1 MDTKNVIAAISLS
14 AAVIILYSLFFQP
27 DPATIKKNLA
37 EQNKIENNTDTPSL
51 DKNENF
57 SKLSR
62 TDALKENDRIQ
73 FENGSVVGS
82 ISLKGAAIDDLTFKE
97 YNVELNKNEKIIL
110 LNPRNVE
117 DGYLI
122 ESGFVSTNKN
132 IDIPDA
138 STVWEI
144 TGNKRLT
151 NNNPIKLTWSN
162 TQGITFEK
170 HISLDDQFL
179 FTVKEKIIN
188 SSDKSYNFYSYGQII
203 RNEIPEISGFYILHE
218 GFLSVLDDELIE
230 EDYDDIQDKKFTQI
244 AQEGFVAISDKFW
257 VTSVIPP
264 KGKEFKTTFDY
275 KNKFRANY
283 ISTKGIEVK
292 ANSSIEEKIQIIVA
306 AKRVNVIDGYA
317 ENLDINKFDLAI
329 DWGFMYFITKPLFF
343 VLDYF
348 FKLLG
353 NYGLAIIAVTI
364 CIRLAFFPLANFSF
378 KSMGK
383 MKLLAPEMARLKELH
398 KDDKMKLQ
406 QAMMALY
413 KKEKVNPMSGCLPIL
428 VQIPVFFALYKVLFV
443 TIEMRHMPFY
453 GWIHDLSDRD
463 PTSLFNVFGL
473 IPWDPPSFLLIGAW
487 PIIMGIT
494 MWIQQKLNPTPPD
507 PIQAKI
513 FMFFPSFFNCN
524 SCTISCRSCYLLE
537 LQQHLHNDTT
547 IYCSKK
553 NDYQNNINVI
563 VKRRR
568 INKYPTQRW
577 PNS

>member
-1 MDTKNVIAAISLS
+1 MDTRNVIAAISLS

-27 DPATIKKNLA
+27 DPATIKQNLA
-37 EQNKIENNTDTPSL
+37 EQNKIENNEDTPSL

-57 SKLSR
+57 AKLSR
-62 TDALKENDRIQ
+62 ADALKENDRIQ

-97 YNVELNKNEKIIL
+97 YSVELNGNDKITL
-110 LNPRNVE
+110 LSPRNVE

-138 STVWEI
+138 STVWEVS
-144 TGNKRLT
+144 GNKKLT
-151 NNNPIKLTWSN
+151 NNSPIKLTWSN

-170 HISLDDQFL
+170 YISLDDQFL

-188 SSDKSYNFYSYGQII
+188 SSDKSYSFYSYGQII
-203 RNEIPEISGFYILHE
+203 RNKLPEISGFYILHE
-218 GFLSVLDDELIE
+218 GFLSVLDDQLIE
-230 EDYDDIQDKKFTQI
+230 EDYDDIQEKKFTQI
-244 AQEGFVAISDKFW
+244 AQDGFVAISDKFW

-283 ISTKGIEVK
+283 ISTKGTEVR
-292 ANSSIEEKIQIIVA
+292 ANSSVEEEIQIIVA

-473 IPWDPPSFLLIGAW
+473 LPWDPPSFLLIGAW

-494 MWIQQKLNPTPPD
+494 MFIQQKLNPTPPD

-513 FMFFPSFFNCN
+513 FMFFPVFLTVILAPFPAGLVIYWSF
-524 SCTISCRSCYLLE
+524 
-537 LQQHLHNDTT
+537 
-547 IYCSKK
+547 
-553 NDYQNNINVI
+553 NNIFTMIQQYI
-563 VKRRR
+563 V
-568 INKYPTQRW
+568 QRKMTIKTT
-577 PNS
+577 

>member
-27 DPATIKKNLA
+27 DPATIK
-37 EQNKIENNTDTPSL
+37 QNPAKQKKIENNTDTPSL

-57 SKLSR
+57 AKLSR

-73 FENGSVVGS
+73 FENESVVGS

-97 YNVELNKNEKIIL
+97 YNVELNENEKIIL

-144 TGNKRLT
+144 SGNKKLT
-151 NNNPIKLTWSN
+151 NNNPVKLTWSN
-162 TQGITFEK
+162 SQGITFEK

-218 GFLSVLDDELIE
+218 GFLSVLDDQLIE
-230 EDYDDIQDKKFTQI
+230 EDYDDIQEKKFTQI

-257 VTSVIPP
+257 VTSIIPP

-306 AKRVNVIDGYA
+306 AKKVNVIDGYA

-473 IPWDPPSFLLIGAW
+473 LPWDPPSFLLIGAW

-494 MWIQQKLNPTPPD
+494 MFIQQKLNPTPPD

-513 FMFFPSFFNCN
+513 FMFFPVFLTVILAPFPAGLVIYWSF
-524 SCTISCRSCYLLE
+524 
-537 LQQHLHNDTT
+537 
-547 IYCSKK
+547 
-553 NDYQNNINVI
+553 NNIFTMIQQYI
-563 VKRRR
+563 V
-568 INKYPTQRW
+568 QRKMTIKTT
-577 PNS
+577 

>member
-1 MDTKNVIAAISLS
+1 MDTRNVIAAISLS

-37 EQNKIENNTDTPSL
+37 EQNKIENNEDTPSL

-57 SKLSR
+57 AKLSR

-97 YNVELNKNEKIIL
+97 YNVELNGSDKITL
-110 LNPRNVE
+110 LSPRNVE

-138 STVWEI
+138 STVWEVS
-144 TGNKRLT
+144 GNKKLT
-151 NNNPIKLTWSN
+151 NNNPVKLTWSN

-188 SSDKSYNFYSYGQII
+188 RSDKSYNFYSYGQII
-203 RNEIPEISGFYILHE
+203 RNKLPEISGFYILHE
-218 GFLSVLDDELIE
+218 GFLSVLDDQLIE
-230 EDYDDIQDKKFTQI
+230 EDYDDIQEKKFTQI

-317 ENLDINKFDLAI
+317 ENLNINKFDLAI

-473 IPWDPPSFLLIGAW
+473 LPWDPPSFLLIGAW

-494 MWIQQKLNPTPPD
+494 MFIQQKLNPTPPD

-513 FMFFPSFFNCN
+513 FMFFPVFLTVILAPFPAGLVIYWSF
-524 SCTISCRSCYLLE
+524 
-537 LQQHLHNDTT
+537 
-547 IYCSKK
+547 
-553 NDYQNNINVI
+553 NNIFTMIQQYI
-563 VKRRR
+563 V
-568 INKYPTQRW
+568 QRKMTIKTT
-577 PNS
+577 

>member
-1 MDTKNVIAAISLS
+1 MDTRNVIAAISLS

-27 DPATIKKNLA
+27 DPATIKQNLA
-37 EQNKIENNTDTPSL
+37 EQNKIENNEDTPSL

-57 SKLSR
+57 AKLSR

-97 YNVELNKNEKIIL
+97 YNVELNGSDKITL
-110 LNPRNVE
+110 LSPRNVE

-138 STVWEI
+138 STVWEVS
-144 TGNKRLT
+144 GNKKLT
-151 NNNPIKLTWSN
+151 NNSPVKLTWSN

-188 SSDKSYNFYSYGQII
+188 RSDKSYNFYSYGQII
-203 RNEIPEISGFYILHE
+203 RNKLPEISGFYILHE
-218 GFLSVLDDELIE
+218 GFLSVLDDQLIE
-230 EDYDDIQDKKFTQI
+230 EDYDDIQEKKFTQI

-292 ANSSIEEKIQIIVA
+292 ANSSVEEKIQIIVA

-317 ENLDINKFDLAI
+317 ENLNINKFDLAI

-473 IPWDPPSFLLIGAW
+473 LPWDPPSFLLIGAW

-494 MWIQQKLNPTPPD
+494 MFIQQKLNPTPPD

-513 FMFFPSFFNCN
+513 FMFFPVFLTVILAPFPAGLVIYWSF
-524 SCTISCRSCYLLE
+524 
-537 LQQHLHNDTT
+537 
-547 IYCSKK
+547 
-553 NDYQNNINVI
+553 NNIFTMIQQYI
-563 VKRRR
+563 V
-568 INKYPTQRW
+568 QRKMTIKTT
-577 PNS
+577 

>member
-1 MDTKNVIAAISLS
+1 MDTRNVIAAISLS

-27 DPATIKKNLA
+27 DPKAVKQNLA
-37 EQNKIENNTDTPSL
+37 EQKKVESNTDTPSL
-51 DKNENF
+51 DKNEDF
-57 SKLSR
+57 AKLSR
-62 TDALKENDRIQ
+62 TDSLKENDRIQ
-73 FENGSVVGS
+73 FENDSVVGS

-97 YNVELNKNEKIIL
+97 YNIELNKNDKITL
-110 LNPRNVE
+110 LSPRNVE

-138 STVWEI
+138 STIWKVS
-144 TGNKRLT
+144 GNDKLT
-151 NNNPIKLTWSN
+151 NNNPVKLTWSN
-162 TQGITFEK
+162 SQGITFEK
-170 HISLDDQFL
+170 YISLDDQFL
-179 FTVKEKIIN
+179 FIVKEKIIN
-188 SSDKSYNFYSYGQII
+188 TSNKSYNFYSYGQII
-203 RNEIPEISGFYILHE
+203 RNKLPEISGFYILHE

-230 EDYDDIQDKKFTQI
+230 EDYDDIQEKKFSQI

-257 VTSVIPP
+257 VTSIIPP
-264 KGKEFKTTFDY
+264 KGKEFKITFDY

-283 ISTKGIEVK
+283 ISTKGIEVG

-343 VLDYF
+343 ALDYF

-463 PTSLFNVFGL
+463 PTSLFNIFGL

-494 MWIQQKLNPTPPD
+494 MFIQQKLNPTPPD

-513 FMFFPSFFNCN
+513 FMFFPVFLTVILAPFPAGLVIYWSF
-524 SCTISCRSCYLLE
+524 
-537 LQQHLHNDTT
+537 
-547 IYCSKK
+547 
-553 NDYQNNINVI
+553 NNIFTMIQQYI
-563 VKRRR
+563 V
-568 INKYPTQRW
+568 QRKMTVKTT
-577 PNS
+577 

>member
-1 MDTKNVIAAISLS
+1 MDTRNVIAAISLS

-37 EQNKIENNTDTPSL
+37 EQNKIENNEDTPSL

-57 SKLSR
+57 AKLSR

-97 YNVELNKNEKIIL
+97 YNVELNGSDKITL
-110 LNPRNVE
+110 LSPRNVE

-138 STVWEI
+138 STVWEVS
-144 TGNKRLT
+144 GNKKLT
-151 NNNPIKLTWSN
+151 NNSPVKLIWSN

-188 SSDKSYNFYSYGQII
+188 RSDKSYNFYSYGQII
-203 RNEIPEISGFYILHE
+203 RNKLPEISGFYILHE
-218 GFLSVLDDELIE
+218 GFLSVLDDQLIE
-230 EDYDDIQDKKFTQI
+230 EDYDDIQEKKFTQI

-473 IPWDPPSFLLIGAW
+473 LPWDPPSFLLIGAW

-494 MWIQQKLNPTPPD
+494 MFIQQKLNPTPPD

-513 FMFFPSFFNCN
+513 FMFFPVFLTVILAPFPAGLVIYWSF
-524 SCTISCRSCYLLE
+524 
-537 LQQHLHNDTT
+537 
-547 IYCSKK
+547 
-553 NDYQNNINVI
+553 NNIFTMIQQYI
-563 VKRRR
+563 V
-568 INKYPTQRW
+568 QRKMTIKTT
-577 PNS
+577 

>member
-1 MDTKNVIAAISLS
+1 MDTRNVIAAISLS

-62 TDALKENDRIQ
+62 ADALKENDRIQ

-97 YNVELNKNEKIIL
+97 YNIELNGSEKIHL
-110 LNPRNVE
+110 LSPRNVE

-353 NYGLAIIAVTI
+353 NYGLAIIAVTV

-513 FMFFPSFFNCN
+513 FMFFPVFLTVILAPFPAGLVIYWSF
-524 SCTISCRSCYLLE
+524 
-537 LQQHLHNDTT
+537 
-547 IYCSKK
+547 
-553 NDYQNNINVI
+553 NNIFTMIQQYI
-563 VKRRR
+563 V
-568 INKYPTQRW
+568 QRKMTIKTT
-577 PNS
+577 

>member
-14 AAVIILYSLFFQP
+14 AAVIVLYSLFFQP
-27 DPATIKKNLA
+27 DPSTIKKNMA
-37 EQNKIENNTDTPSL
+37 EQKKIENNGDTPSI

-57 SKLSR
+57 TKLSR
-62 TDALKENDRIQ
+62 EDSLKENSRIQ

-97 YNVELNKNEKIIL
+97 YNINLNGNEKITL
-110 LNPRNVE
+110 LSPRNFE

-138 STVWEI
+138 STVWSVS
-144 TGNKRLT
+144 GNKRLT
-151 NNNPIKLTWSN
+151 NNNPVKLIWSN
-162 TQGITFEK
+162 SQGITFEK
-170 HISLDDQFL
+170 YISLDDQFL

-203 RNEIPEISGFYILHE
+203 RNKLPEISGFYILHE

-230 EDYDDIQDKKFTQI
+230 EDYDDIQDKKFSQT

-283 ISTKGIEVK
+283 ISTKGIEVG
-292 ANSSIEEKIQIIVA
+292 ANSSVEEEIQIIVA

-317 ENLDINKFDLAI
+317 KNLDINKFDLAI

-343 VLDYF
+343 ILDYF

-353 NYGLAIIAVTI
+353 NYGLAIIAVTV

-453 GWIHDLSDRD
+453 GWIQDLSDRD

-494 MWIQQKLNPTPPD
+494 MFIQQKLNPAPPD

-513 FMFFPSFFNCN
+513 FMFFPVFLTVILAPFPAGLVIYWSF
-524 SCTISCRSCYLLE
+524 
-537 LQQHLHNDTT
+537 
-547 IYCSKK
+547 
-553 NDYQNNINVI
+553 NNIFTMIQQYI
-563 VKRRR
+563 V
-568 INKYPTQRW
+568 QRKMTIKTT
-577 PNS
+577 

>member
-1 MDTKNVIAAISLS
+1 MDTRNVIAAISLS

-27 DPATIKKNLA
+27 DPATIKKNIA
-37 EQNKIENNTDTPSL
+37 EQNKIENNEDTPSL

-62 TDALKENDRIQ
+62 ADALKENDRIQ

-97 YNVELNKNEKIIL
+97 YNVELNKNEKITL
-110 LNPRNVE
+110 LSPRNVE

-138 STVWEI
+138 STVWEVS
-144 TGNKRLT
+144 GNNKLT
-151 NNNPIKLTWSN
+151 NNNPVKLTWSN
-162 TQGITFEK
+162 AQGITFEK

-203 RNEIPEISGFYILHE
+203 RNKLPEISGFYILHE
-218 GFLSVLDDELIE
+218 GFLSVLDDQLIE
-230 EDYDDIQDKKFTQI
+230 EDYDDIQEKKFTQI

-317 ENLDINKFDLAI
+317 ENLNINKFDLAI

-353 NYGLAIIAVTI
+353 NYGLAIIAVTV

-513 FMFFPSFFNCN
+513 FMFFPVFLTVILAPFPAGLVIYWSF
-524 SCTISCRSCYLLE
+524 
-537 LQQHLHNDTT
+537 
-547 IYCSKK
+547 
-553 NDYQNNINVI
+553 NNIFTMIQQYI
-563 VKRRR
+563 V
-568 INKYPTQRW
+568 QRKMTIKTT
-577 PNS
+577 

>member
-1 MDTKNVIAAISLS
+1 MDTRNVIAAISLS

-27 DPATIKKNLA
+27 DPATIKQNLV

-57 SKLSR
+57 AKLSR

-97 YNVELNKNEKIIL
+97 YNIELNGSDKITL
-110 LNPRNVE
+110 LSPRNVE

-138 STVWEI
+138 STVWEVS
-144 TGNKRLT
+144 GNKKLT
-151 NNNPIKLTWSN
+151 NNNPVKLTWSN

-188 SSDKSYNFYSYGQII
+188 RSDKSYNFYSYGQII
-203 RNEIPEISGFYILHE
+203 RNKLPEISGFYILHE
-218 GFLSVLDDELIE
+218 GFLSVLDDQLIE
-230 EDYDDIQDKKFTQI
+230 EDYDDIQEKKFTQI
-244 AQEGFVAISDKFW
+244 AQEGFVSISDKFW

-292 ANSSIEEKIQIIVA
+292 ANTSVEEKIQIIVA

-317 ENLDINKFDLAI
+317 ENLNINKFDLAI

-473 IPWDPPSFLLIGAW
+473 LPWDPPSFLLIGAW

-494 MWIQQKLNPTPPD
+494 MFIQQKLNPTPPD

-513 FMFFPSFFNCN
+513 FMFFPVFLTVILAPFPAGLVVYWSF
-524 SCTISCRSCYLLE
+524 
-537 LQQHLHNDTT
+537 
-547 IYCSKK
+547 
-553 NDYQNNINVI
+553 NNIFTMIQQYI
-563 VKRRR
+563 V
-568 INKYPTQRW
+568 QRKMTIKTT
-577 PNS
+577 

>member
-1 MDTKNVIAAISLS
+1 MDTRNVIAAISLS

-37 EQNKIENNTDTPSL
+37 EQNKIENNEDTPSL

-62 TDALKENDRIQ
+62 ADALKENDRIQ

-97 YNVELNKNEKIIL
+97 YNVELNKNEKITL

-117 DGYLI
+117 DGYLV

-203 RNEIPEISGFYILHE
+203 RNKIPEISGFYILHE

-244 AQEGFVAISDKFW
+244 AQDGFVAISDKFW

-353 NYGLAIIAVTI
+353 NYGLAIIAVTV

-473 IPWDPPSFLLIGAW
+473 LPWDPPSFLLIGAW

-513 FMFFPSFFNCN
+513 FMFFPVFLTVILAPFPAGLVIYWSF
-524 SCTISCRSCYLLE
+524 
-537 LQQHLHNDTT
+537 
-547 IYCSKK
+547 
-553 NDYQNNINVI
+553 NNIFTMIQQYI
-563 VKRRR
+563 V
-568 INKYPTQRW
+568 QRKMTIKTT
-577 PNS
+577 